1 MPRVKLTDRFVAGV
15 KASAR
20 TDYFDAVTTG
30 LVLRVAAG
38 GRRKNWC
45 LFYTSAADG
54 KRARVGLGAYPA
66 VKLADARTK
75 AIEAAGVTAD
85 GGDPRRTMK
94 ASARLTVADLVEAY
108 IRDPAKVRLR
118 TVDEIERRLRRDVVP
133 VIGDLRITEIA
144 RRDVR
149 NVIEPIER
157 SGKRCRRGTP
167 SPTFAPCCAGR

>member
-1 MPRVKLTDRFVAGV
+1 
-15 KASAR
+15 
-20 TDYFDAVTTG
+20 
-30 LVLRVAAG
+30 
-38 GRRKNWC
+38 
-45 LFYTSAADG
+45 
-54 KRARVGLGAYPA
+54 
-66 VKLADARTK
+66 
-75 AIEAAGVTAD
+75 
-85 GGDPRRTMK
+85 MK

-157 SGKRCRRGTP
+157 SGKPMSARHAFADIRAMLRWAVEHEYLPTNPIERMRGAGDRRAPRERCLTDSEIKSACGMRCRRFCRPATGA
-167 SPTFAPCCAGR
+167 SCSCA